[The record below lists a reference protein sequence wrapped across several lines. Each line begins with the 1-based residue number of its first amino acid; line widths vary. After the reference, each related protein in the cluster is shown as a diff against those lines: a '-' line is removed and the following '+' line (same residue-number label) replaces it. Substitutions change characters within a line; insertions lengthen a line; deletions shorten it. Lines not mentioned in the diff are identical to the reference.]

1 MEVERSGRSI
11 NRAMASL
18 VVGIFHDPDL
28 LFAKGLQ
35 ISR

>member
-1 MEVERSGRSI
+1 MEVERRSGRRL

-28 LFAKGLQ
+28 DDPSG
-35 ISR
+35 R